1 MIPPLEDIRRAER
14 AMVFVRGAGAIF
26 AVVQILAYREVPFP
40 YPPGV
45 KTAALTLAGIL
56 GVADIGIWLIH
67 RRVRT
72 RTQALRLSLAALALD
87 VLVASGIVWAYAFDP
102 TSALWA
108 VLFILPMEGAIR
120 FGLWGALCTWAA
132 VTVLYTAREL
142 WRVEAFPQSVTG
154 PAGFGFQPE
163 SISFRM
169 GIGLLIA
176 LVAGL
181 MARNLRRQRAQV
193 ASALEEVSKTDALRA
208 RLVATLAH
216 DVRGP
221 LTSIRGILTT
231 LMRHG
236 GELETQ
242 TREELTRT
250 ADMQAERMER
260 LATDLLDLARL
271 EQGRMALRLTEI
283 PLREAVAKGLA
294 FTGEEQRFELR
305 IPPDMTVRADPDRL
319 EQIVVNLAVNA
330 LAHGEPPFTVD
341 AVSDDGKVDIRFADQ
356 GPGVSPALVAELF
369 EPFRTDDRKGSVGLG
384 LAIVRA
390 LTEAQGGEVSYQPN
404 QPRGACFRVLL
415 PPG

>member
-1 MIPPLEDIRRAER
+1 VIPPVEDIRRAER
-14 AMVFVRGAGAIF
+14 TMVFVRGAGAVF
-26 AVVQILAYREVPFP
+26 AVVQILAYRELP

-45 KTAALTLAGIL
+45 KAAALTLAGAL
-56 GVADIGIWLIH
+56 GVANLAVWLIH

-72 RTQALRLSLAALALD
+72 RRQAVQLSLAALALD

-102 TSALWA
+102 ASALWA

-120 FGLWGALCTWAA
+120 FGLWGALWTWAV
-132 VTVLYTAREL
+132 VTALYTAREL
-142 WRVEAFPQSVTG
+142 WRVDAFPQSVHG
-154 PAGFGFQPE
+154 PGGFGFQPE

-181 MARNLRRQRAQV
+181 MARNLRRQRARI
-193 ASALEEVSKTDALRA
+193 AAALEEVSRTDALRA

-231 LMRHG
+231 LVRRG
-236 GELETQ
+236 DQLQEN
-242 TREELTRT
+242 TREELIRT
-250 ADMQAERMER
+250 ADMQAERLER

-271 EQGRMALRLTEI
+271 EQGRLEVRLQQI
-283 PLREAVAKGLA
+283 PLRDAVAKGLA
-294 FTGEEQRFELR
+294 FTGEADRFEMR
-305 IPPDMTVRADPDRL
+305 IASDITVRADPDRL

-330 LAHGEPPFTVD
+330 LAHGEPPFSVE
-341 AVSDDGKVDIRFADQ
+341 AISEDGKADIRFADE
-356 GPGVSPALVAELF
+356 GPGVPETQVEELF
-369 EPFRTDDRKGSVGLG
+369 EPFRADERKGSVGLG

-390 LTEAQGGEVSYQPN
+390 LTEAQGGDVNYQPN
-404 QPRGACFRVLL
+404 RPRGACFRVLL
-415 PPG
+415 PLG

>member
-14 AMVFVRGAGAIF
+14 TMVFVRGAGAVF
-26 AVVQILAYREVPFP
+26 AVVQILMYRELP

-45 KTAALTLAGIL
+45 KAAALALAGVL
-56 GVADIGIWLIH
+56 AVANIAVWLIH

-72 RTQALRLSLAALALD
+72 RKQALRLSLGALALD

-102 TSALWA
+102 GSALWA

-120 FGLWGALCTWAA
+120 FGLWGALSTWAA
-132 VTVLYTAREL
+132 VTVLYTLREL
-142 WRVEAFPQSVTG
+142 WRVDAFPQSVTG

-181 MARNLRRQRAQV
+181 MARNLRRQRAQI
-193 ASALEEVSKTDALRA
+193 AAALEEVSRTDALRA

-231 LMRHG
+231 LMRRG
-236 GELETQ
+236 DQLQEQ

-250 ADMQAERMER
+250 ADLQAERLER

-271 EQGRMALRLTEI
+271 EQGRMELRLQTVALRD
-283 PLREAVAKGLA
+283 AVAKGLA
-294 FTGEEQRFELR
+294 FTGEQHRFEMR
-305 IPPDMTVRADPDRL
+305 IAPDLTVRADPDRL

-341 AVSDDGKVDIRFADQ
+341 AVSEDAKVDIRFVDQ
-356 GPGVSPALVAELF
+356 GPGVPDAQVAELF
-369 EPFRTDDRKGSVGLG
+369 QPFRTDERKGSVGLG

-390 LTEAQGGEVSYQPN
+390 LAEAQGGDVSYQPN
-404 QPRGACFRVLL
+404 QPRGACFRILL